1 MNGSDEIEKLEK
13 TDIEEYKKLI
23 DNVDELVG
31 MKFLSKKDGEELK
44 TLINH
49 KILQEAWN

>member
-13 TDIEEYKKLI
+13 TDIEEYDKLLN
-23 DNVDELVG
+23 NVNELVE
-31 MKFLSKKDGEELK
+31 MKFLSKKEGEELK